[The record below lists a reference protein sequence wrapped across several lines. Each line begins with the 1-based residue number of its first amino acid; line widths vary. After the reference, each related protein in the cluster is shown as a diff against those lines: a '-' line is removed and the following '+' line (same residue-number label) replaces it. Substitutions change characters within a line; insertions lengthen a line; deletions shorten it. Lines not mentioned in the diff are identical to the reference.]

1 MILLDYGLNIGW
13 TSTTTSFIVW
23 TCLDWKPMDI
33 SFRRIS
39 GCCFPSTFIVP
50 CLVIYIP
57 KKNAESCT
65 PGKYKGKTSLKYMIS
80 ICIYCIYIY
89 TLCIILYYRINLY
102 LCSDINCMFFFS
114 RAYIFFI
121 QPFFASEKSTFSGSQ
136 VRPRPGFHAPSVQEL
151 QILRRNS
158 SSDPV
163 DPVSIDWP
171 FKISLW

>member
-65 PGKYKGKTSLKYMIS
+65 PGKYKGKNIVEVYDINMYILY
-80 ICIYCIYIY
+80 IYIY
-89 TLCIILYYRINLY
+89 IYIVYHIILSYKLIPMQRYKLY
-102 LCSDINCMFFFS
+102 VFFS
-114 RAYIFFI
+114 LGHIFFFI
-121 QPFFASEKSTFSGSQ
+121 QPFSLRKSRRSRVRKFDPPRVPRTFS
-136 VRPRPGFHAPSVQEL
+136 PRTADSEE
-151 QILRRNS
+151 
-158 SSDPV
+158 
-163 DPVSIDWP
+163 
-171 FKISLW
+171 K